1 MDEMPDVDS
10 RVRFP
15 WESGEREGVVVQQ
28 LGVGTLRPRVKI
40 RPDGES
46 ADIEL
51 PIDVVE
57 PVDDDAG

>member
-1 MDEMPDVDS
+1 MADVPDINS

-15 WESGEREGVVVQQ
+15 WEAGEREGVVVQQ

-51 PIDVVE
+51 PVDVVE
-57 PVDDDAG
+57 PVAES